1 MEYFAGKD
9 GALGHYQLPGGKG
22 MKQTGDVTC
31 LYDASAAVSGKGVEQ
46 IRLGV
51 MEVMKEKPY
60 IIAPMIHARN
70 YLDSIGAGSTQTL
83 KGGYDPMSS
92 YANNMVVEQYV
103 GQKNDVEIKHFGST
117 MLEAYKEYCIEGVT
131 TFALSEVELLKL
143 SGNLLSKTKIGQ
155 AVISK
160 GGDYITKISAKIANQ
175 NKLFI
180 NAAKSGVEKLIPSK
194 LVKASK
200 EIEKY
205 LGKNPKFINN
215 EGNITIMSKDCK
227 RQVRFDFEVK
237 DDKPHFHLKKLKN
250 NGKFGDAIKNIHRIY
265 FKK

>member
-1 MEYFAGKD
+1 
-9 GALGHYQLPGGKG
+9 

-31 LYDASAAVSGKGVEQ
+31 LYDASAAVSGKSVEQ
-46 IRLGV
+46 MRLGV

-70 YLDSIGAGSTQTL
+70 YLDSIGAGSGQTL
-83 KGGYDPMSS
+83 RGGYDPMTS
-92 YANNMVVEQYV
+92 YATNMMVEQYV
-103 GQKNDVEIKHFGST
+103 SQKNDVELKQFGDT
-117 MLEAYKEYCIEGVT
+117 MLQAYKKYCVEGVT
-131 TFALSEVELLKL
+131 TFALGGVELLKV

-194 LVKASK
+194 LSKASK

-205 LGKNPKFINN
+205 LGKNPKFIKTNK
-215 EGNITIMSKDCK
+215 GNITIMSKDCK